1 MFSSIFSIKMA
12 TQKLTNFDKFFKKMH
27 ADMTVVT
34 MQSNKIVL
42 NEVKDN

>member
-1 MFSSIFSIKMA
+1 MA
-12 TQKLTNFDKFFKKMH
+12 TQKYNNFEGFFSNAH
-27 ADMTVVT
+27 WYDSVT